1 MSTFGSL
8 TARARACS
16 RPLQVLAAEAFGAGR
31 TWFLVNGTTVGVH
44 ACVLA
49 ACAPGDAV
57 VLSRNCHVSAL
68 SACAL
73 AGAVPFFA
81 DAEGDAAFGVAHGV
95 TPASACAALDAAA
108 VACAA
113 AAPAVT
119 TRGGRAPRVALLM
132 VVSPTYF
139 GAAADVAGLAAVA
152 HARGVPLAVDEA
164 HGAHFACAHA
174 AAAAAAAAGG
184 YALPPSALSQGA
196 DAAVQSTHKTL
207 PALTQASMLHA
218 AHGGALDG
226 ARISAALAALQSS
239 SPSYLLLASLD
250 AARADAAA
258 GDGVSRAL
266 RAAAAARAALA
277 ASAPA
282 LRLLGPGDVG
292 RPGIAALDITRL
304 TVCTASVG
312 VSGYDAAQALS
323 VAGVTPELVAP
334 RCVVFVIG
342 GGTSERDVARLV
354 DALARLAPAHGVNE
368 AAALPRLPPLPP
380 PPPLALPP
388 RRALFAARRERVP
401 RAAAEGRISAD
412 TLCPYPPVRC
422 TQNTNTSLPRPC

>member
-1 MSTFGSL
+1 MSLL
-8 TARARACS
+8 TAVLVRVPSARSLRVVTPS
-16 RPLQVLAAEAFGAGR
+16 RSQALAAEAFGAGR

-81 DAEGDAAFGVAHGV
+81 EAEGDAEFGVAHGV
-95 TPASACAALDAAA
+95 TPASAAAALDAAA
-108 VACAA
+108 AACAA
-113 AAPAVT
+113 AAAAVT
-119 TRGGRAPRVALLM
+119 ARGVRTPRVALLL

-164 HGAHFACAHA
+164 HGAHFVCVHA
-174 AAAAAAAAGG
+174 ASAGG
-184 YALPPSALSQGA
+184 TTLPPSALSQGA

-218 AHGGALDG
+218 SHGSALDG

-258 GDGVSRAL
+258 GDGVERAL

-277 ASAPA
+277 AAAPA
-282 LRLLGPGDVG
+282 LRLLGPADVG
-292 RPGIAALDITRL
+292 RPGIAALDVTRMA
-304 TVCTASVG
+304 VCTASVG
-312 VSGYDAAQALS
+312 VSGYDAARALS
-323 VAGVTPELVAP
+323 AAGVTPELVAP

-342 GGTSERDVARLV
+342 GGTTERDVARLV
-354 DALARLAPAHGVNE
+354 DALARLAPPGGGCGSE
-368 AAALPRLPPLPP
+368 AALPRLPPLPP

-388 RRALFAARRERVP
+388 RRALFATRRERVP
-401 RAAAEGRISAD
+401 RAAAEGRVSAD

-422 TQNTNTSLPRPC
+422 